1 MLLASLTTRI
11 LGLDTNPILLPI
23 RQFGKEHHRTLTSL
37 PQQPPLLSV
46 PEKRLVISWWDRQ
59 INIWAITKR
68 RRHHA
73 RKQEF
78 SELPNSQGRRLIAK
92 VMLTGDESIT
102 SVTVTSTGN
111 LLAVSTIASTKIFQ
125 LIPRKDG
132 TMKVQKIA
140 TPPSIAQIGAKIAQ
154 FSPDSKWLCLVLPSD
169 KIRLYRLD
177 PHSLTP
183 SLSKTFVKL
192 NRLSRPE
199 ARLNPENGTLG
210 KYHRTVT
217 HVAFSADSNL
227 LAVSDLSGYLDTWLL
242 EGGEDLTQALESLE
256 ASSQKS
262 SSSSDSESDHSSDS
276 DEQTS
281 STIIYGQQ
289 WIRNPAASLLP
300 KLPGQPLV
308 LSFRPSTGDSN
319 TNIHSTGRTT
329 PPATRHTP
337 QPHSHA
343 FSAEEDRLLAVT
355 AGNKILEFHILAGR
369 LSEWSRRNPPSVFP
383 EKFRGLMDQ
392 AKGVV
397 WDVSGYGRER
407 CWIYGVNWLWMFD
420 LTQDLQ
426 PEHEHGIAEID
437 PRSQS
442 QHKMVTNGG
451 LNGDTVNG
459 NDHNVGHDDI
469 ADASANNTSTLT
481 KTNTA
486 ILKRKRDVGK
496 DDNDNGIREK
506 HGTTGAGGLI
516 PTSQLNIG
524 LGRKMQ
530 RIEGTGETDGQSGQ
544 IIDLDTRARQR
555 KGRGGVLDGG
565 EEQQHDDDDDDDD
578 SDRGG
583 DIAAD
588 TSSALV
594 RLRRK
599 MEEHRGRDGDGG
611 GEEEGEEDADSIL
624 HPAIHSARNGKITT
638 KKQHNQQDQQ
648 GPAYWFT
655 FKYRPILGIVPL
667 SSPFPSSKTQ
677 TQRHGDHDHHHGSS
691 QMNGSAMEIDVDA
704 EEAYEEAE
712 EAEVEAGMEVALVER
727 PLWDVEV
734 DLPARYHGTQEWGK

>member
-1 MLLASLTTRI
+1 MLLASLTTRN

-23 RQFGKEHHRTLTSL
+23 RQFGEEHHRTLTSL

-46 PEKRLVISWWDRQ
+46 PEKRLLISWWDRQ
-59 INIWAITKR
+59 INVWAIPKR
-68 RRHHA
+68 RRHDA
-73 RKQEF
+73 RKQEL
-78 SELPNSQGRRLIAK
+78 SELSNSQGRRLVAK
-92 VMLTGDESIT
+92 VMLTGDESIA

-125 LIPRKDG
+125 IIPRKDG

-169 KIRLYRLD
+169 KIRLCRLD
-177 PHSLTP
+177 PHSITP
-183 SLSKTFVKL
+183 SLLKTFVKL
-192 NRLSRPE
+192 DRSSRPE
-199 ARLNPENGTLG
+199 ARLKPENGTLG
-210 KYHRTVT
+210 RYHRSIT
-217 HVAFSADSNL
+217 HVAFSADSNI

-242 EGGEDLTQALESLE
+242 EGGEDLTQAPESFE

-262 SSSSDSESDHSSDS
+262 SSSSSSDSDSDHSSDS
-276 DEQTS
+276 NEQTS
-281 STIIYGQQ
+281 STLNYGQQ

-308 LSFRPSTGDSN
+308 LSFRPSAGNLTSN
-319 TNIHSTGRTT
+319 LHSTGRTT

-343 FSAEEDRLLAVT
+343 FSAGEDRLLAVT
-355 AGNKILEFHILAGR
+355 AGNKILELHVLAGR

-397 WDVSGYGRER
+397 WDLSGNARER

-426 PEHEHGIAEID
+426 PEHEHGIAKID
-437 PRSQS
+437 PPSQS
-442 QHKMVTNGG
+442 QRKMVTNGG
-451 LNGDTVNG
+451 VHGGVVNGD
-459 NDHNVGHDDI
+459 DHDVGHNDI
-469 ADASANNTSTLT
+469 ADAGANNASTIT

-486 ILKRKRDVGK
+486 ISKRKRDVRG
-496 DDNDNGIREK
+496 DDDDNGIRDT
-506 HGTTGAGGLI
+506 HGTTGAGGLV

-524 LGRKMQ
+524 LGPKMQ
-530 RIEGTGETDGQSGQ
+530 RIEGTGEIDGESVQ

-555 KGRGGVLDGG
+555 KGRDSVLDGG
-565 EEQQHDDDDDDDD
+565 EDQQHDDNDDDD
-578 SDRGG
+578 SDSGG
-583 DIAAD
+583 DMAAD
-588 TSSALV
+588 TSSALT
-594 RLRRK
+594 RLRRNV
-599 MEEHRGRDGDGG
+599 EEYRERASDDGG
-611 GEEEGEEDADSIL
+611 DEEEGEEEAD
-624 HPAIHSARNGKITT
+624 PIHSARNGNITT
-638 KKQHNQQDQQ
+638 KQQENQQDQR

-667 SSPFPSSKTQ
+667 SAPFPSSETQ
-677 TQRHGDHDHHHGSS
+677 TRRHGDHDHHHDSS
-691 QMNGSAMEIDVDA
+691 QMNGSAIQMNVDA

-734 DLPARYHGTQEWGK
+734 DLPARFRGTQEWGK